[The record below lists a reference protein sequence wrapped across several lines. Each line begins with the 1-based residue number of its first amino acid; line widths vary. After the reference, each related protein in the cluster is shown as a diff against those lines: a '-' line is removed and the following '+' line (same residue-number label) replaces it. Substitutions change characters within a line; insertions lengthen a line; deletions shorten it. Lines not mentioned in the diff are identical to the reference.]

1 MTHPAPDFL
10 PGLELSRLLY
20 EEAVRPL
27 LDEVHPGLRYAA
39 ARVGTGSEV
48 LGFDTPRSADHE
60 WGPRLQLFLTPE
72 DAARHTATLHELLR
86 ERLPKEVRGWP
97 THFRPATADGPIG
110 HMTPTD
116 GPVDHRVDLLETD
129 RWLTGQL
136 GPGATAEEPTAADWL
151 AMPQQRLAE
160 VTGGAV
166 FHDGPGAL
174 TAARHRLAWYPDQ
187 VWRYLLACQWQ
198 RVSQEEA
205 FVGRCSEAGDE
216 LGSAVTA
223 ARLVRD
229 LMRLTFL
236 LERRYAPYGKWLGSA
251 FARLPGTDALASS
264 LRAAL
269 AATTYPDR
277 ERHLGDAYRHL
288 AARQNATGLT
298 GPVDPA
304 LRPYHDRPYQVLHAE
319 RFTQALT
326 ATLTDPALRALPLTG
341 SIDQQTDNTD
351 VLTRPGAPTF

>member
-48 LGFDTPRSADHE
+48 LGFDTLRSADHE

-97 THFRPATADGPIG
+97 THFRPATADGAIG
-110 HMTPTD
+110 HMTPTDGPTD

-129 RWLTGQL
+129 RWLTGRL
-136 GPGATAEEPTAADWL
+136 GPGATAEEPTAAGWL

-166 FHDGPGAL
+166 FHDGTGAL

-205 FVGRCSEAGDE
+205 FVGRCAEAGDE

-236 LERRYAPYGKWLGSA
+236 LERRYAPTESGWAAHS
-251 FARLPGTDALASS
+251 PASPVRTPWPPPCAPPS
-264 LRAAL
+264 PPPRTPTA
-269 AATTYPDR
+269 
-277 ERHLGDAYRHL
+277 
-288 AARQNATGLT
+288 NATSAT
-298 GPVDPA
+298 P
-304 LRPYHDRPYQVLHAE
+304 
-319 RFTQALT
+319 T
-326 ATLTDPALRALPLTG
+326 ATSPPARTPPASPTP
-341 SIDQQTDNTD
+341 S
-351 VLTRPGAPTF
+351 TRPCAPSPSPAASTSRPTTPAS

>member
-174 TAARHRLAWYPDQ
+174 TAARLRLAWYPDQ

-216 LGSAVTA
+216 LGC
-223 ARLVRD
+223 
-229 LMRLTFL
+229 
-236 LERRYAPYGKWLGSA
+236 
-251 FARLPGTDALASS
+251 
-264 LRAAL
+264 AAL

-298 GPVDPA
+298 DPVDPA

-351 VLTRPGAPTF
+351 VLTRPGAPAF